1 MERETTR
8 NQFWVSDEVSHFRL
22 LLNSLWTKFNKTWH
36 KAPLFGK
43 VYKLLKQ
50 RINERVKLEVFKI
63 LRKNNC
69 TRNVNIFKNVCT
81 YRDVRYKNCSIGD
94 PKTNTEVP
102 KRVKKINLQIF
113 KENGFKNYN
122 TTVTCA
128 VIMVH
133 IV

>member
-1 MERETTR
+1 MSLKFFARTT
-8 NQFWVSDEVSHFRL
+8 VPEMS
-22 LLNSLWTKFNKTWH
+22 
-36 KAPLFGK
+36 
-43 VYKLLKQ
+43 
-50 RINERVKLEVFKI
+50 
-63 LRKNNC
+63 
-69 TRNVNIFKNVCT
+69 IFSKNVCT